1 MKESFL
7 LKISKTLFSKYHSKL
22 SELVI
27 IFPSRRSSSFFFE
40 ELSKLIES
48 PIWLPSTYS
57 IDDYFFKIND
67 LKRINSF
74 QLFLLFYKHYKKH
87 TPNPHS
93 IDRCYK

>member
-7 LKISKTLFSKYHSKL
+7 LKISKILFSKYRSKL

-27 IFPSRRSSSFFFE
+27 VFPSRRSSSFFFE

-57 IDDYFFKIND
+57 IDDYFFQIND

-74 QLFLLFYKHYKKH
+74 QLFLIPF
-87 TPNPHS
+87 NS
-93 IDRCYK
+93 F